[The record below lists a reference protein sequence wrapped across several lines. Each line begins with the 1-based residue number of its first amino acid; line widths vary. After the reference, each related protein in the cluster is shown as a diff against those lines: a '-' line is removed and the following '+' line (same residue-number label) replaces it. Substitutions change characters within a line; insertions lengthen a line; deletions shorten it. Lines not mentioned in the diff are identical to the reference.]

1 MKKAIRYLRFSSDD
15 QSQHS
20 IERQDLVTAAWMTQ
34 HDVFLT
40 DTFKDEGY
48 SAKNFDRPDIKELF
62 SFIQRNFRQ
71 IDYLVVSELTR
82 FSRDAG
88 EALSTLKEIQKKY
101 NIRIVSA
108 GTNRIYDFNDSSS
121 YFLMGIEFLLGTTEN
136 IKRTT
141 DINGG
146 IYTAKAI
153 KGKWIQ
159 GGAAPYG
166 YKKESTG
173 DQRRLVVV
181 ENEAAVIRHIFDQY
195 LANVPLYLI
204 RQQAIQMGFHRKGSS
219 AIQEVLT
226 SPLYISYQIVKP
238 WDNKP
243 GGLFPIK
250 DLPPVIDKLTWQK
263 VQEKFH
269 GPKYKK
275 TIADELPLRGL
286 LRCHC
291 SKRLTGA
298 PSTNKIGKQF
308 LYYKCSQSKHL
319 NLSAKNAHEQLQE
332 MLGLLSL
339 PSYMIDAIKEETGK
353 QMIEKHQDN
362 RKQLVQSKKDLVK
375 IEQDI
380 LTVEKKFISEHSI
393 NAETYQ
399 RWHDQ
404 LSMRRIEVAAI
415 IEKFSRDEHA
425 AWLMISQDLGK
436 LTDLQFLYNQITT
449 PDKQELLRQVF
460 DDCLYYQDKT
470 YRTPWIMETFRHNLL
485 ALKQN
490 GLLVIDGMDYQ
501 SVDSP
506 VKWTPPAHNR
516 TLPDFLSF
524 ISNLKVA

>member
-20 IERQDLVTAAWMTQ
+20 IERQDLVTNAWMKQ

-146 IYTAKAI
+146 VYTAKAV
-153 KGKWIQ
+153 KGKFIQ
-159 GGAAPYG
+159 GGPSPYG
-166 YKKESTG
+166 YKKVGTG
-173 DQRRLVVV
+173 DQRRLVV
-181 ENEAAVIRHIFDQY
+181 EESEAAVIRHIFDQY
-195 LANVPLYLI
+195 LKNVPVYLI
-204 RQQAIQMGFHRKGSS
+204 RQQAIQMGFRRKGSS

-226 SPLYISYQIVKP
+226 SPLYISYQIVKA

-250 DLPPVIDKLTWQK
+250 DLPPIIDKLTWQK
-263 VQEKFH
+263 VQEKFN

-332 MLGLLSL
+332 MLPLLSL
-339 PSYMIDAIKEETGK
+339 PSYMIDPIKEETK
-353 QMIEKHQDN
+353 KEMLETHSAN
-362 RKQLVQSKKDLVK
+362 RKQLVQARNDLAK
-375 IEQDI
+375 IEEDI
-380 LTVEKKFISEHSI
+380 FTVEDKFISKKTI
-393 NAETYQ
+393 NDETFQ
-399 RWHDQ
+399 RWHEQ
-404 LSMRRIEVAAI
+404 LSNNRIKVAAR

-425 AWLMISQDLGK
+425 AWLMISEDMNK
-436 LTDLQFLYNQITT
+436 LSDLQWLYNNIST

-460 DDCLYYQDKT
+460 DDCLYYKEGS
-470 YRTPWIMETFRHNLL
+470 YRTPWIMDTFTHNLL
-485 ALKQN
+485 ILKDN
-490 GLLVIDGMDYQ
+490 NLLVIDGMDYQ
-501 SVDSP
+501 NDGSP
-506 VKWTPPAHNR
+506 VKWTPPSHNR
-516 TLPDFLSF
+516 TLPSLLSF
-524 ISNLKVA
+524 ISKLKVA

>member
-20 IERQDLVTAAWMTQ
+20 IERQNLVTTAWMHQ
-34 HDVFLT
+34 QNIFLV
-40 DTFKDEGY
+40 DTFIDEGV
-48 SAKNFDRPDIKELF
+48 SARTFDRPDIKQLF
-62 SFIQRNFRQ
+62 EFIKKNFRN

-88 EALSTLKEIQKKY
+88 EALSNLKDIQKKY

-136 IKRTT
+136 IKRTS

-159 GGAAPYG
+159 GGPAPYG
-166 YKKESTG
+166 YKKEGAG

-181 ENEAAVIRHIFDQY
+181 ENEAAVIRYIFDQY
-195 LANVPLYLI
+195 LKDVPLYII
-204 RQQAIQMGFHRKGSS
+204 RQEAMQMGFRRRGSS

-226 SPLYISYQIVKP
+226 SPLYISYQKTKS
-238 WDNKP
+238 WDGKP

-250 DLPPVIDKLTWQK
+250 DLPPIVDKLTWQK
-263 VQEKFH
+263 AQEKMS

-275 TIADELPLRGL
+275 TIADDLPLRGL

-298 PSTNKIGKQF
+298 PSTNRVGNKF
-308 LYYKCSQSKHL
+308 LYYKCNQSRHL
-319 NLSAKNAHEQLQE
+319 NLSAKAAHDQLQQ
-332 MLGLLSL
+332 MLKLLSL
-339 PSYMIDAIKEETGK
+339 PPYMIEAIKEETGK
-353 QMIEKHQDN
+353 QMIEKHSDN
-362 RKQLVQSKKDLVK
+362 RKQLVQARKDLAK
-375 IEQDI
+375 IEDDI
-380 LTVEKKFISEHSI
+380 ITVETKFISEHSI

-404 LSMRRIEVAAI
+404 LSKQRI
-415 IEKFSRDEHA
+415 
-425 AWLMISQDLGK
+425 
-436 LTDLQFLYNQITT
+436 
-449 PDKQELLRQVF
+449 
-460 DDCLYYQDKT
+460 
-470 YRTPWIMETFRHNLL
+470 
-485 ALKQN
+485 
-490 GLLVIDGMDYQ
+490 
-501 SVDSP
+501 
-506 VKWTPPAHNR
+506 
-516 TLPDFLSF
+516 
-524 ISNLKVA
+524 